1 MSEKVVSEKM
11 EKVKEEKISRM
22 ESIWQ
27 ILSVWLWI
35 TIIVWAE
42 LLCLIVFGYLVV
54 SDSKNL
60 SESA

>member
-1 MSEKVVSEKM
+1 MT
-11 EKVKEEKISRM
+11 EKVKSDTISRM

-54 SDSKNL
+54 SDSEKN
-60 SESA
+60 SDSG

>member
-1 MSEKVVSEKM
+1 MSENIKKG
-11 EKVKEEKISRM
+11 KISRM

-54 SDSKNL
+54 SKSQNF
-60 SESA
+60 SNTA